1 MNVLVTGAF
10 KNYELLRNTFS
21 DKCNF
26 YFIQNELEELNIDC
40 SSFDY
45 VICNALFLHNDIKKF
60 KSLKYIQVT
69 SVGLDRLPMD
79 YIKEKNIKI
88 YNAGGIYSLPM
99 AEWVICKI
107 LDAYKKSFI
116 LYENQKQK
124 IWDKQRDIKE
134 LSNQKVAI
142 IGYGNIGKQIAK
154 RLSSFDMEI
163 IAVDLVKKEDTV
175 INQFYSIKDLSK
187 ALNEADIVILTLP
200 LLDSTIGLFNKTTLS
215 SMKYGSVLVNV
226 SRGKIIK
233 EIDLIQEIK
242 KGRFFSVILDVF
254 EDEPLSSESELW
266 NFENVIITPHNS
278 FVSNNNDYR
287 LTKLI
292 IENLKEVLS

>member
-79 YIKEKNIKI
+79 YIKKNNIKI